1 MRNSHLDLTG
11 ARAYINTVVKYSCPE
26 YAVCWNMYA
35 NSYFLAQTHSTLAHS
50 HRPELGERFVT
61 SVVTRP
67 GIAKVLPSMSHLKG
81 WRFGGEVET
90 LLSNGELQ
98 LNRISVGLQ
107 KKFEAEEEEE
117 EGEHQGVRGGGTSK
131 SSPVTGIKGKI
142 DFINGLSQSY
152 NIAVSLDRESAVPR
166 SLTNGENRLGIG
178 LTAQTSLMASGIRIG
193 PAKSVQVGLRVS
205 WA

>member
-1 MRNSHLDLTG
+1 M
-11 ARAYINTVVKYSCPE
+11 
-26 YAVCWNMYA
+26 
-35 NSYFLAQTHSTLAHS
+35 
-50 HRPELGERFVT
+50 T

-107 KKFEAEEEEE
+107 KKFEGEEE
-117 EGEHQGVRGGGTSK
+117 EHQGVGGGGRASK
-131 SSPVTGIKGKI
+131 GSPVTSIKGKI

-152 NIAVSLDRESAVPR
+152 NIAVSLDRESAAPR
-166 SLTNGENRLGIG
+166 ALTNGENRLGIG